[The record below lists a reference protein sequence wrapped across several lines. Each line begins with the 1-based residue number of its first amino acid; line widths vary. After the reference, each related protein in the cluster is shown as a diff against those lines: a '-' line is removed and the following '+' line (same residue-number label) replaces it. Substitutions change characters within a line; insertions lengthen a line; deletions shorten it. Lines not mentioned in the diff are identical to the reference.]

1 MRKVDESVS
10 GAVHYTEGCGGIDIY
25 NYAAALIRDKEA
37 RPKKYW
43 ANTSGNGIIRE
54 FAGRDDFDVTDK
66 FETLMNGGTI
76 VQKISDELTY
86 DSLHENDSG
95 DLPGLRLRVGG
106 LHVKQKAVIV
116 AVAGGTAA
124 ACRRTARQIGTKKC
138 TFYKEE

>member
-1 MRKVDESVS
+1 MCDE
-10 GAVHYTEGCGGIDIY
+10 A
-25 NYAAALIRDKEA
+25 
-37 RPKKYW
+37 
-43 ANTSGNGIIRE
+43 GNGIIRE

>member
-37 RPKKYW
+37 RPKNYW

-95 DLPGLRLRVGG
+95 DLPGCVLADYTSNRKL
-106 LHVKQKAVIV
+106 
-116 AVAGGTAA
+116 
-124 ACRRTARQIGTKKC
+124 
-138 TFYKEE
+138 